1 MSRAPQLL
9 LAYAT
14 TRRIRLAAV
23 DAPGIAREILRADDI
38 PHADKSDQ
46 YVVWRALKRAEFH
59 FKADALADHAHPFT
73 YCMENIAPKA
83 NVSDP
88 EAFCANLVHEA
99 TGQWPAEY
107 SK

>member
-1 MSRAPQLL
+1 VPRPVLL
-9 LAYAT
+9 QAYARSRGIKLT
-14 TRRIRLAAV
+14 AT
-23 DAPGIAREILRADDI
+23 DASGIARELLRADGFAESSRTD
-38 PHADKSDQ
+38 A
-46 YVVWRALKRAEFH
+46 YVVARVSAQAKFYYR
-59 FKADALADHAHPFT
+59 ADALADHAHPFT